1 MLASRR
7 SLISLVAAGA
17 VLSPALARAEDLT
30 RTERVI
36 GKADAKVTVIECF
49 SLTCSHCATFAHD
62 VLPRV
67 KSELIDTGKIRYQL
81 YDFPLN
87 GLDFTAFQVS
97 RYMPLDRYLPFVEA
111 LLATQDR
118 WAFGRG
124 INPTEELW
132 KMAGLAGM
140 SRPTFDKAVADNG
153 LKTWIAEQQQV
164 AVDKWKVNATP
175 TFIVNGA
182 VHSGEMGFDEFRKLI
197 PET

>member
-7 SLISLVAAGA
+7 SLLSLVAAGA
-17 VLSPALARAEDLT
+17 VLSPALARAEDLA

-49 SLTCSHCATFAHD
+49 SLTCSHCAAFAHD

-67 KSELIDTGKIRYQL
+67 KTELIDTGKIRYQL
-81 YDFPLN
+81 FDFPLN
-87 GLDFTAFQVS
+87 GLDFIAFQVS
-97 RYMPLDRYLPFVEA
+97 RYMPLDRYLPFVDA

-124 INPTEELW
+124 TNPTEELW

-140 SRPTFDKAVADNG
+140 SRTTFDKAVADTG

-164 AVDKWKVNATP
+164 AVDKWKVNSTP

-182 VHSGEMGFDEFRKLI
+182 VHSGEMGFEEFRKLV
-197 PET
+197 PGA

>member
-1 MLASRR
+1 MLTSRR
-7 SLISLVAAGA
+7 SILSLVAAGA

-30 RTERVI
+30 RTERSI

-62 VLPRV
+62 VLPRI
-67 KSELIDTGKIRYQL
+67 KSELIDTGKMRYVL

-87 GLDFTAFQVS
+87 GLDFIAFQIS
-97 RYMPLDRYLPFVEA
+97 RYIPLDRYFPFVDA

-118 WAFGRG
+118 WAFARG
-124 INPTEELW
+124 ITPTDELW
-132 KMAGLAGM
+132 KMAALAGM
-140 SRPTFDKAVADNG
+140 GRTTFDKAVADAG

-175 TFIVNGA
+175 TFIVNGQA
-182 VHSGEMGFDEFRKLI
+182 HSGEMGFDEFRKLI
-197 PET
+197 PDA

>member
-1 MLASRR
+1 MLTSRR
-7 SLISLVAAGA
+7 SILSLVAAGA

-30 RTERVI
+30 RTERSI

-62 VLPRV
+62 VLPRI
-67 KSELIDTGKIRYQL
+67 KSELIDTGKMRYVL

-87 GLDFTAFQVS
+87 GLDFIAFQIS
-97 RYMPLDRYLPFVEA
+97 RYIPLDRYFPFVDA

-118 WAFGRG
+118 WAFARG
-124 INPTEELW
+124 LTPTEELW
-132 KMAGLAGM
+132 KMAALAGM
-140 SRPTFDKAVADNG
+140 GRTTFDKAVADAG

-175 TFIVNGA
+175 TFIVNGQA
-182 VHSGEMGFDEFRKLI
+182 HSGEMGFDEFRKLI
-197 PET
+197 PDA